1 MPGGDNTKFKIA
13 LPLSLLQSCARTEHF
28 ILGFSEAL
36 LESRSLKNCFIQVTV
51 IKKNKI
57 SLEGFDSLNML
68 LGEAI

>member
-1 MPGGDNTKFKIA
+1 MPGGDNTKFEIA

-28 ILGFSEAL
+28 ILAFSEAL

-51 IKKNKI
+51 IKKNKV